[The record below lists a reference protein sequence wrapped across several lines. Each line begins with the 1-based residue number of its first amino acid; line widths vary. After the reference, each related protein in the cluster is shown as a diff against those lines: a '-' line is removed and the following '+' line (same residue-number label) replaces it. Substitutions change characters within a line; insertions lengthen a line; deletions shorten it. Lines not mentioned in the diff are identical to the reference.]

1 MSSRKRKT
9 LWGLA
14 LIVAIIIGLGSCVVQ
29 AATKLDVRQAVVGKI
44 IQDDGDPSTT
54 YVVVIELE
62 EYDGVHKRP
71 CDMLEEPACSGLAEK
86 TTVEFFAAGV
96 DGKMSRVVIVPH
108 G

>member
-1 MSSRKRKT
+1 MGSRRRVWRLT
-9 LWGLA
+9 LFA
-14 LIVAIIIGLGSCVVQ
+14 AIIITLIASCVAHV
-29 AATKLDVRQAVVGKI
+29 ATTPVVRQAVVGKI

-54 YVVVIELE
+54 NVIVIELE